1 MAVQVPHPILRRIRA
16 EELVRL
22 RRASE
27 QRRYAASQRRGRI
40 DANPHQINAV
50 IFALERI
57 PAGGCILADE
67 VGLGK
72 TIEAGLI
79 IAQLLAEGWQRVL
92 LIVPK
97 ALLGQWQSELYSLF
111 GIETQEGSLSPDAFI
126 GPGVFLASRDFA
138 GSEKGSSLLRSV
150 APFDLC
156 VIDEAHEIFA
166 GIHKRFDRY
175 GHYKEDSKDAQMAHR
190 VRHVFANVPKLL
202 LTATPIQNSLVELWG
217 LTQYIE
223 PTGTLLGNLSTFR
236 EVFCDGDDRSL
247 VVDQA
252 HELRRRISRI
262 CQRTLRRQ
270 AQEFLEKPFVDR
282 RALLLEYR
290 MSPEE
295 RQLYDD
301 VTRYLLEPDI
311 CAFGGNQRQLLLIG
325 FHRRMASSLAALA
338 ASLRKVAER
347 LEKMLAGT
355 QPSRLADSAR
365 DFALDLEDE
374 IPLVAEE
381 DEEAPSPLTPEK
393 IQDEL
398 ERVRRF
404 VQRVERVPR
413 DSKAERLLDAVR
425 LIKDRQ
431 GKGSGKIVIFTESL
445 TTQNHLSDI
454 LIRSGFAARDIT
466 LFRGEN
472 ASERASEALE
482 RWDEEVGRQI
492 PKYNRPSRGVALRL
506 ALVHEFQTRSRVFIS
521 TEAGAKGLNLQFCDT
536 LINYDLPW
544 NPQRIE
550 QRIGRCHRYGQTH
563 DVTVINFIAQ
573 DNEAERLLFEILSDK
588 LDLFGTVLDASDV
601 VLHEASTS
609 TPETLTT
616 ALGADFESRLRR
628 IYERART
635 VEEIEQELRELR
647 ETMEA
652 KRRDFEQEID
662 RTRGLIETRI
672 DKTVRSV
679 FRQIQEDLPSSLA
692 QLDQDIDEVVTGY
705 LTAIRAPFER
715 TMKDGRIFL
724 ALSPF
729 PALPDELREGAQ
741 VAIGHAKDLED
752 ADPVHLGH
760 PLVRAALEESRGATR
775 DRLRVRF
782 TLDDNSKGA
791 LDMYRHKRGHLV
803 VTKVTYGGVE
813 PVENLVSSLVF
824 EDAEATVSR
833 DLADTLLSTGA
844 EDVEEF
850 SSPLTVTDEDI
861 EDTIEENIFLDQARV
876 EAAEQKHFERTMEQL
891 ERFMDDQVLV
901 LRREQEHVKARMRE
915 MEATRDS
922 ALGPDA
928 RDDATKKL
936 VELENQLEKL
946 EVRIAKLDG
955 RNDADYQRWKQH
967 AFDRR
972 YASPEKTRILDVEF
986 VIA

>member
-1 MAVQVPHPILRRIRA
+1 MPQETPHPIHRRIRA

-27 QRRYAASQRRGRI
+27 HRRYAASQRRGRI
-40 DANPHQINAV
+40 DPNPHQINAV

-57 PAGGCILADE
+57 PEGGCILADE

-72 TIEAGLI
+72 TIEAGLV

-92 LIVPK
+92 LILPK
-97 ALLGQWQSELYSLF
+97 ALLGQWQNELYTLF

-126 GPGVFLASRDFA
+126 GPGVFLTSRDFA

-150 APFDLC
+150 ERFDLC

-175 GHYKEDSKDAQMAHR
+175 GYYKEDSKDAQMAHR
-190 VRHVFANVPKLL
+190 VRQVFANVPKLL

-217 LTQYIE
+217 LTQWIE
-223 PTGTLLGNLSTFR
+223 PTGTLLGNLATFR

-295 RQLYDD
+295 RQVYDD
-301 VTRYLLEPDI
+301 VTRYLLEPNI
-311 CAFGGNQRQLLLIG
+311 CAFSGNQRQLLLIS
-325 FHRRMASSLAALA
+325 FHRLMASSLAALA

-347 LEKMLAGT
+347 LEKMLAGVT
-355 QPSRLADSAR
+355 PPRLSESVR

-374 IPLVAEE
+374 LPSLAE
-381 DEEAPSPLTPEK
+381 DEETAPAALTPEK

-398 ERVRRF
+398 ERVQRF
-404 VQRVERVPR
+404 VQRVERLPQ
-413 DSKAERLLDAVR
+413 DGKAERLLDAVR
-425 LIKDRQ
+425 IIQERK

-445 TTQNHLSDI
+445 TTQDHLKDI
-454 LIRSGFAARDIT
+454 LINRGFAPRDIT
-466 LFRGEN
+466 LFRGDN
-472 ASERASEALE
+472 ASPRASEALE
-482 RWDEEVGRQI
+482 RWDEEVGQHI
-492 PKYNRPSRGVALRL
+492 PKYNRPSRSVAVRL

-521 TEAGAKGLNLQFCDT
+521 TEAGAKGLNLQFCNT

-550 QRIGRCHRYGQTH
+550 QRIGRCHRYGQKH
-563 DVTVINFIAQ
+563 DVTVINFVAK

-635 VEEIEQELRELR
+635 LEEIEEELRGLR

-652 KRRDFEQEID
+652 KRRDFEQEFD

-672 DKTVRSV
+672 DKTVRAV
-679 FRQIQEDLPSSLA
+679 FRQIQEELPSSLA
-692 QLDQDIDEVVTGY
+692 QLDRDIDEVVTGY
-705 LTAIRAPFER
+705 LTAINAPFER
-715 TMKDGRIFL
+715 TTKEGRIFL
-724 ALSPF
+724 ELSAF
-729 PALPDELREGAQ
+729 PALPEELREGVQ

-752 ADPVHLGH
+752 TDPVHLGH
-760 PLVRAALEESRGATR
+760 PLVRAALEESRAATEG
-775 DRLRVRF
+775 RLRARF
-782 TLDDNSKGA
+782 KLNDKSGGPLDE
-791 LDMYRHKRGHLV
+791 YRHKRGYLA
-803 VTKVTYGGVE
+803 VTKVKYAGVE
-813 PVENLVSSLVF
+813 AVEHLVPSLALEDNDLAVAP
-824 EDAEATVSR
+824 ELISRLLSLDAESIDAFTPP
-833 DLADTLLSTGA
+833 LS
-844 EDVEEF
+844 
-850 SSPLTVTDEDI
+850 VTDEDI
-861 EDTIEENIFLDQARV
+861 EDAIEESIFLDQARV
-876 EAAEQKHFERTMEQL
+876 EVAEQNHFERTMEQL

-915 MEATRDS
+915 SEAKRDA

-928 RDDATKKL
+928 RDAATKKL
-936 VELENQLEKL
+936 VELEKKL
-946 EVRIAKLDG
+946 EELETRIAKLEARD
-955 RNDADYQRWKQH
+955 DTDYQRWKQH
-967 AFDRR
+967 AFGRR
-972 YASPEKTRILDVEF
+972 YASPERTRILAVEF
-986 VIA
+986 VIE

>member
-1 MAVQVPHPILRRIRA
+1 M
-16 EELVRL
+16 RL

-27 QRRYAASQRRGRI
+27 HRRYAASQRRGRI
-40 DANPHQINAV
+40 DPNPHQINAV

-57 PAGGCILADE
+57 PEGGCILADE

-72 TIEAGLI
+72 TIEAGLV

-92 LIVPK
+92 LILPK
-97 ALLGQWQSELYSLF
+97 ALLGQWQNELYTLF

-126 GPGVFLASRDFA
+126 GPGVFLTSRDFA

-150 APFDLC
+150 ERFDLC

-175 GHYKEDSKDAQMAHR
+175 GFYKEDSKDAQMAHR
-190 VRHVFANVPKLL
+190 VRQVFTDVPKLL

-217 LTQYIE
+217 LTQWIE
-223 PTGTLLGNLSTFR
+223 PTGTLLGNLATFR

-270 AQEFLEKPFVDR
+270 AQEFLDKPFVDR

-295 RQLYDD
+295 RQVYDD
-301 VTRYLLEPDI
+301 VTRYLLEPNI
-311 CAFGGNQRQLLLIG
+311 CAFSGNQRQLLLIS
-325 FHRRMASSLAALA
+325 FHRLMASSLAALA

-347 LEKMLAGT
+347 LEKMLAGVT
-355 QPSRLADSAR
+355 PHRLSESVR

-374 IPLVAEE
+374 LPPLAE
-381 DEEAPSPLTPEK
+381 DEETAPAAMTPEK
-393 IQDEL
+393 IQDER
-398 ERVRRF
+398 ERVQRF
-404 VQRVERVPR
+404 VQRVERLPR
-413 DSKAERLLDAVR
+413 DGKAERLLEAVR
-425 LIKDRQ
+425 LIQERK

-445 TTQNHLSDI
+445 TTQDHLKDI
-454 LIRSGFAARDIT
+454 LTKSGFAPRDIT
-466 LFRGEN
+466 LFRGDN
-472 ASERASEALE
+472 ASPRASEALE
-482 RWDEEVGRQI
+482 CWDEEVGQHI
-492 PKYNRPSRGVALRL
+492 PKYSRPSRSVAARL
-506 ALVHEFQTRSRVFIS
+506 ALVHEFQTRSRIFIS

-563 DVTVINFIAQ
+563 DVTVINFVAK

-635 VEEIEQELRELR
+635 VEEIEEELRGLR

-672 DKTVRSV
+672 DKTVRAV
-679 FRQIQEDLPSSLA
+679 FRQIQEELPSSLGCLRCLLLVMCTYPFTKKA
-692 QLDQDIDEVVTGY
+692 LTLY
-705 LTAIRAPFER
+705 LARSEGHER
-715 TMKDGRIFL
+715 YFGCNLMQCKVL
-724 ALSPF
+724 ASSH
-729 PALPDELREGAQ
+729 Q
-741 VAIGHAKDLED
+741 
-752 ADPVHLGH
+752 HLI
-760 PLVRAALEESRGATR
+760 
-775 DRLRVRF
+775 
-782 TLDDNSKGA
+782 
-791 LDMYRHKRGHLV
+791 
-803 VTKVTYGGVE
+803 
-813 PVENLVSSLVF
+813 
-824 EDAEATVSR
+824 AEAPSSAHGASCTSPLIAR
-833 DLADTLLSTGA
+833 QGTLLR
-844 EDVEEF
+844 
-850 SSPLTVTDEDI
+850 P
-861 EDTIEENIFLDQARV
+861 N
-876 EAAEQKHFERTMEQL
+876 
-891 ERFMDDQVLV
+891 
-901 LRREQEHVKARMRE
+901 
-915 MEATRDS
+915 
-922 ALGPDA
+922 
-928 RDDATKKL
+928 
-936 VELENQLEKL
+936 
-946 EVRIAKLDG
+946 
-955 RNDADYQRWKQH
+955 
-967 AFDRR
+967 
-972 YASPEKTRILDVEF
+972 
-986 VIA
+986 